1 VLWVPYQPREI
12 RGEAKENK
20 KEMMYGNASRSATG
34 HRVTAQD
41 SKKKGIPNTTGDVV
55 FGSWLVRS
63 EVGRALTWEKVC
75 FCGVISIRM
84 L

>member
-1 VLWVPYQPREI
+1 VKYEEKQ
-12 RGEAKENK
+12 KENK

-34 HRVTAQD
+34 TASQP
-41 SKKKGIPNTTGDVV
+41 KIAKRREFLTLLATWF

-75 FCGVISIRM
+75 FCG
-84 L
+84 